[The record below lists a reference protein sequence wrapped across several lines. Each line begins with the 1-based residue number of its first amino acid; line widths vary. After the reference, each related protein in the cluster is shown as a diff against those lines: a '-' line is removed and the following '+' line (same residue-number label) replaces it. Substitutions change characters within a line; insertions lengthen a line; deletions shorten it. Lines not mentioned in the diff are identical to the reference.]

1 MSNPSLRGLQ
11 AFEAVG
17 RCGTVSA
24 AAQDL
29 GVSPGAVSQLVRN
42 LELCLGLT
50 LLERRGRRVELS
62 SWGQL
67 YYREVAKGFQQLSH
81 AANVLTRA
89 RNESGIVLSALTSV
103 ASKWLSRKIFD
114 WQSLCP
120 GSAVRILGQEHEPRI
135 GSEQVDFRITYGRRA
150 YVHEHVANLFTD
162 WVVPVCSP
170 ALIANRVL
178 DCPQDILKFPLL
190 NVEWEADYKASP
202 QWKDWAALI
211 DADGR
216 QTFSG
221 LSFTLSSS
229 AIDAAVNGRGFVL
242 GQLSMVQDEIAS
254 GILVVPFDIRMKLP
268 ESYYLAWDRTALEK
282 PFGQKFHKW
291 LVSVS
296 KQQEAI
302 SAPTATPKHCRPG
315 MIDDTFE

>member
-11 AFEAVG
+11 AFEAIG
-17 RCGTVSA
+17 RCGSVSA
-24 AAQDL
+24 AAEDL

-42 LELCLGLT
+42 LEQCLGLT

-62 SWGQL
+62 FWGRL

-89 RNESGIVLSALTSV
+89 RNESGIVLSALSSV
-103 ASKWLSRKIFD
+103 ASRWVSRKIFD

-120 GSAVRILGQEHEPRI
+120 GSTVRILGQEQEPRL
-135 GSEQVDFRITYGRRA
+135 GVEEVDFRITYGRRSYA
-150 YVHEHVANLFTD
+150 HEHVAVLFTD

-170 ALIANRVL
+170 ALIASGAPN
-178 DCPQDILKFPLL
+178 CPQDIFTFPLL

-202 QWKDWAALI
+202 QWEDWASLI
-211 DADGR
+211 NADAR

-229 AIDAAVNGRGFVL
+229 AIDAAANGRGFVL
-242 GQLSMVQDEIAS
+242 AQVSMVQDEIAAGS
-254 GILVVPFDIRMKLP
+254 LIVPFDIRMKLS

-282 PFGQKFHKW
+282 PFGQRFHKW
-291 LVSVS
+291 LVGIAR
-296 KQQEAI
+296 QQDQQ
-302 SAPTATPKHCRPG
+302 SAPVVTKTIASLP
-315 MIDDTFE
+315 